1 MNYVNDR
8 FYELINGIETNRAL
22 MERMKQEVDEILPD
36 FSDSVALLSR
46 WGHYYFCDDDGGRLL
61 FDLKSPHK
69 HRCEVCSKVFEGEV
83 LDGVWNYFYRNK
95 AVVMAQVSAV
105 VYKATRERKYFDYAV
120 GVMAF
125 YANHYHEFPLHNKE
139 NQQGESYAE
148 MPWGCGRMMPQGL
161 NESIV
166 ALRFVQTIEILREEL
181 SREFLDLM
189 YHKLFR
195 EMFGLL
201 APQATRIHNISCWNL
216 SAIGVMGLAFQDQE
230 MIDFAF
236 AGEYNIRKQLE
247 VGVTQDYFWY
257 EGSIHYNFFLLEGIS
272 YLFLFS
278 KIYNYE
284 FGGPAGEI
292 FKNMLVQ
299 AYHYA
304 FDNHYLPNPNDGWPN
319 LNLRTFSYVYH
330 TVARALGED
339 SEVGNITKLIEAADT
354 VRTILPLSEPYYC
367 DNRVCLEQLLFNLD
381 FDYQSFTPV
390 KQKSQN
396 FPKSNYVILR
406 NEKWNAFMKYG
417 LNGKS
422 HAHPDIMNVELVY
435 DGHRVSRDLSNAGY
449 RARLCNEWHR
459 KTLAHNTVCWNGT
472 DITSVS
478 PGECLHYCPPNVCEG
493 DLPYEARKVTAKA
506 CNVYEGIDYC
516 RTVEITGNTF
526 IDDFVVTGGR
536 EGFYDYVFHLEAD
549 FSLAP
554 DISRTSG
561 FGLEAGDLGFD
572 ANGYQHILETK
583 KVRSGEKT
591 VIIPAVSGN
600 IALYIAID
608 LAEGQELYLLKTMDN
623 PVNQTRNTILVRS
636 NAANPHYHLQI
647 KVIRRGE

>member
-8 FYELINGIETNRAL
+8 FCELMNDKTNRL
-22 MERMKQEVDEILPD
+22 LIERMKQDVDEFLPG
-36 FSDSVALLSR
+36 FSDSAGRLSR
-46 WGHYYFCDDDGGRLL
+46 WGHYYFCDDDGGRLV

-69 HRCEVCSKVFEGEV
+69 HQCRVCGKVFEGEI

-95 AVVMAQVSAV
+95 AVIMAQVAAV
-105 VYKATRERKYFDYAV
+105 IYKATKERKYFHYAV
-120 GVMAF
+120 EVMTF

-139 NQQGESYAE
+139 NKHGNSYDD

-166 ALRFVQTIEILREEL
+166 ALRFVQTIEILRGEL
-181 SREFLDLM
+181 DREFLDAM

-216 SAIGVMGLAFQDQE
+216 SAIGVMGLAFRDQE

-236 AGEYNIRKQLE
+236 KSEYHIRRQLAE
-247 VGVTQDYFWY
+247 GVTQDYFWY

-284 FGGPAGEI
+284 FGGRAGEI
-292 FKNMLVQ
+292 FRKMLVQ

-319 LNLRTFSYVYH
+319 LNLRTFSYIYH
-330 TVARALGED
+330 TAARALGED
-339 SEVGNITKLIEAADT
+339 SEVGNITKLIETANT

-367 DNRVCLEQLLFNLD
+367 NNRVCLEQLLFNPD
-381 FDYQSFTPV
+381 FDYQSVTPV
-390 KQKSQN
+390 KHKSCN

-422 HAHPDIMNVELVY
+422 HAHPDIMNVELTY
-435 DGHRVSRDLSNAGY
+435 DGCRISRDLSNAGY

-459 KTLAHNTVCWNGT
+459 KTLAHNTVCRNGA
-472 DITSVS
+472 DITSVA
-478 PGECLHYCPPNVCEG
+478 PGECLHY
-493 DLPYEARKVTAKA
+493 EAEKVAAKA
-506 CNVYEGIDYC
+506 SNVYEGIDYY
-516 RTVEITGNTF
+516 RTMEIAGDVF
-526 IDDFVVTGGR
+526 SDDFMVTGGQ
-536 EGFYDYVFHLEAD
+536 EGIYDYVFHLEAD
-549 FSLAP
+549 FSLTLAAEP
-554 DISRTSG
+554 E
-561 FGLEAGDLGFD
+561 EASLGFAD
-572 ANGYQHILETK
+572 NGYQHILEIK
-583 KVRSGEKT
+583 KVRTGEKT
-591 VIIPAVSGN
+591 VIIPAVSEK
-600 IALYIAID
+600 IALDITVE
-608 LAEGQELYLLKTMDN
+608 LAGGQELYLLKTMDN
-623 PVNQTRNTILVRS
+623 PVNKIRNTILVRS
-636 NAANPHYHLQI
+636 IAANPHYHLQI
-647 KVIRRGE
+647 KVKRPADHPE